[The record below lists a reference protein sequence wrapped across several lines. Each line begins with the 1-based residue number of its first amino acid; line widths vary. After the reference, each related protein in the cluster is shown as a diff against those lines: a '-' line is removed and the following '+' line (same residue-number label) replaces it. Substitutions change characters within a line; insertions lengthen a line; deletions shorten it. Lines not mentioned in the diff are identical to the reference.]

1 MSSRSGSGLEPA
13 TGRLGSQIVAFLF
26 GALLAAAAKPAQNQ
40 PRAGWAAKCGVLI
53 RRLISSRNGTGLE
66 PGTGRLCSQIVAVL
80 FGALLAA
87 AAKPA
92 QNRPGPAGMPSVAL
106 LFGALL
112 AVAAEPARNRPRAGR
127 AAKWS
132 RSY

>member
-66 PGTGRLCSQIVAVL
+66 PATGRPGSQTVAFL
-80 FGALLAA
+80 LNALLTA
-87 AAKPA
+87 
-92 QNRPGPAGMPSVAL
+92 
-106 LFGALL
+106 
-112 AVAAEPARNRPRAGR
+112 AAEPAQNQPRAGW

-132 RSY
+132 RSYWAPY